1 MSDQT
6 VRIVKPQELND
17 AELESVQ
24 ELIVEGGE
32 VRAAS
37 LRDNL
42 KFSRFIALIVREG
55 QLACVGAIKEA
66 RPGYIQTISRKSG
79 YALDAENCVG
89 EFGYVVTKAAFR
101 KQGLAIALSLAL
113 LKSLDGTLYATTRDD
128 NPGIR
133 KIVRENGFT
142 AVGKK
147 WRSWEHPNSSVMLW
161 LKR

>member
-24 ELIVEGGE
+24 ALIVEGGE

-101 KQGLAIALSLAL
+101 KQGS
-113 LKSLDGTLYATTRDD
+113 SR
-128 NPGIR
+128 PGSQRWHNWPNRIR
-133 KIVRENGFT
+133 FR
-142 AVGKK
+142 AH
-147 WRSWEHPNSSVMLW
+147 WRQGRRRS
-161 LKR
+161 K

>member
-6 VRIVKPQELND
+6 VGIVKLQELNG

-24 ELIVEGGE
+24 ALIVEGGE

-66 RPGYIQTISRKSG
+66 RPGYIQTFRERAAMRLTLRTAWVSSAMLSPKQPSG
-79 YALDAENCVG
+79 SKDWQSH
-89 EFGYVVTKAAFR
+89 FR
-101 KQGLAIALSLAL
+101 WHS
-113 LKSLDGTLYATTRDD
+113 
-128 NPGIR
+128 
-133 KIVRENGFT
+133 
-142 AVGKK
+142 
-147 WRSWEHPNSSVMLW
+147 
-161 LKR
+161 